1 MFKSLPLKVSVLGAL
16 TLPPVPYYIPPLHLQ
31 TPSKLI
37 RTHSI
42 HCLTTHLLPN
52 PFPSRLRLL
61 STPFSEV
68 TSYVPAVKSSAHC
81 PGLILLE
88 VLASFRAA
96 GHWLPFE
103 PFSLS
108 LPSMTQPSPCFL
120 TSSLATSR
128 SHLQTCIPLPSP
140 CNHTFQPLNLL
151 FALVY
156 LTYAQSLNDHLCEVE
171 S

>member
-1 MFKSLPLKVSVLGAL
+1 MFKILPLKVSVLGAL
-16 TLPPVPYYIPPLHLQ
+16 TLPPLPYYIPPLHLQ

-42 HCLTTHLLPN
+42 HCLTSHLLPN
-52 PFPSRLRLL
+52 PFPSSPRLW
-61 STPFSEV
+61 STPLTEV
-68 TSYVPAVKSSAHC
+68 PSYVPAVKSSAHC

-88 VLASFRAA
+88 DLASFRAA

-120 TSSLATSR
+120 TSSLATAQ
-128 SHLQTCIPLPSP
+128 SHLQMCIPLPRP
-140 CNHTFQPLNLL
+140 CIYTFQPLN
-151 FALVY
+151 
-156 LTYAQSLNDHLCEVE
+156 
-171 S
+171 